1 MICKVIDCELQD
13 GSFMYQVRCLP
24 YKHLL
29 CIIKFVS
36 QDTIPKLIPSLKQT
50 SSPLKNGG
58 LLGDDPASF
67 WCNFGLCLEL
77 LLLVSGTVFVLSCF
91 ELIVYFCILEGPG
104 QLNPTIFFYVITC
117 FVCTFR
123 CSYLLSGFC
132 TFQCSMFSTCVSVIV

>member
-1 MICKVIDCELQD
+1 MICKVIHCELQD
-13 GSFMYQVRCLP
+13 GSFMYQVRCLL

-67 WCNFGLCLEL
+67 WCNFGLFSEL

-91 ELIVYFCILEGPG
+91 ELIAYFRILEGPG
-104 QLNPTIFFYVITC
+104 QLNPTIFLCY
-117 FVCTFR
+117 
-123 CSYLLSGFC
+123 YMFC
-132 TFQCSMFSTCVSVIV
+132 MYC